1 MCAGDYVTSPRF
13 IAMRKVVRLDAVLL
27 QTAVIVCCL
36 GCETSKQQQV
46 RSAPPLAQKPVAVA
60 VTSVVRPIEPTV
72 QLASHQQGDNSEQ
85 LPSPQPARPE
95 YVAPVLLQHVETLAD
110 LELAAMSNNPTLRR
124 MQQEAAAEWAKVG
137 YVAKLPDPT
146 LSGMFFGDAM
156 NFVPDRQLS
165 ELQYIQMIHL
175 IGRLKAESQMEHF
188 EALVA
193 ENQYQAERLRVV
205 GEIRAT
211 WYKLYVLGKQISTTQ
226 ADQVQLESL
235 IKTANARV
243 AAGDAQPGDVLMATL
258 ELSSLQEQL
267 LSYRQQLVATM
278 AELNRL
284 AGRESRTPISA
295 PTRLDVE
302 IPQWDHDLLHHIAMG
317 AQPELNAARLRTT
330 ATRWGIEVARLKR
343 RPDVSV
349 GASWMVMA
357 ADPAD
362 ISPGAGNDAWTL
374 NVSSTLP
381 IWHRKNDAM
390 VNEATRQH
398 YAAHAT
404 EDEVSLRIDATL
416 RDLWEQA
423 RAAQQTIE
431 LYEKTI
437 LPQARQTFEADHKSL
452 VNNTVTFDRVIRD
465 YRTLLNLELGYHRA
479 VGQLATTLARIRQT
493 VGVDLLATPDPS
505 PPAR

>member
-1 MCAGDYVTSPRF
+1 
-13 IAMRKVVRLDAVLL
+13 MRKMLRLEFVLLLPAVL
-27 QTAVIVCCL
+27 ICCL
-36 GCETSKQQQV
+36 GCETSRQQQV
-46 RSAPPLAQKPVAVA
+46 RTAPSPKPTPIV
-60 VTSVVRPIEPTV
+60 IEPPPAKRPV
-72 QLASHQQGDNSEQ
+72 EAKIQLASHQQAGGAGQ
-85 LPSPQPARPE
+85 LPSPHLVRPE
-95 YVAPVLLQHVETLAD
+95 MVAPVLLQHIETLPD
-110 LELAAMSNNPTLRR
+110 LELAALANNPTLRR
-124 MQQEAAAEWAKVG
+124 MQQEAAAEWAQVG
-137 YVAKLPDPT
+137 YVGKLPDPT
-146 LSGMFFGDAM
+146 VSGMFFGDAM
-156 NFVPDRQLS
+156 NFVPDRQLA
-165 ELQYIQMIHL
+165 EVQYMQMIPW
-175 IGRLKAESQMEHF
+175 IGRLKAEVQMAHF

-226 ADQVQLESL
+226 ADQAQLESL

-267 LSYRQQLVATM
+267 LSYKQQMVATT

-284 AGRESRTPISA
+284 IGRESRTPIGP
-295 PTRLDVE
+295 PTALDVQF
-302 IPQWDHDLLHHIAMG
+302 PTWDHDLLHHIAMS
-317 AQPELNAARLRTT
+317 AQPELNAARLRTA

-349 GASWMVMA
+349 GAGWMVMA
-357 ADPAD
+357 ADPGD
-362 ISPGAGNDAWTL
+362 TSPGAGNDAWTL

-381 IWHRKNDAM
+381 IWHRKYDAM
-390 VNEATRQH
+390 VTEATRQH

-404 EDEVSLRIDATL
+404 EDEVSLKIDATL

-431 LYEKTI
+431 LYEKSI
-437 LPQARQTFEADHKSL
+437 LPQARQTFEADQKSL
-452 VNNTVTFDRVIRD
+452 INGNVTFDRVIRD

-479 VGQLATTLARIRQT
+479 LGQLATTLARIRQT
-493 VGVDLLATPDPS
+493 VGVDLLAMPETP
-505 PPAR
+505 PPVPMRPEAH